1 MLQRRR
7 RFVARRRR
15 APPFINI
22 HESNCRRMTER
33 HLQELVPRGRRRS
46 HARRPRSEAAAS
58 RNRLFMSGLRGGHYS
73 GGSGDGG
80 RPHLAQSSH
89 RSKVPS
95 CAIKRGAATLATFW
109 LRTNL
114 LRRRGTSVA
123 SLRGSSLPHTHTHV

>member
-22 HESNCRRMTER
+22 HEANCRRMTER
-33 HLQELVPRGRRRS
+33 HLPELVPRRRRRS
-46 HARRPRSEAAAS
+46 HARRPRSEAAAAS

-73 GGSGDGG
+73 GGGG
-80 RPHLAQSSH
+80 RPHLAQSSR

-123 SLRGSSLPHTHTHV
+123 SLCGSSLPHTHTHTHV